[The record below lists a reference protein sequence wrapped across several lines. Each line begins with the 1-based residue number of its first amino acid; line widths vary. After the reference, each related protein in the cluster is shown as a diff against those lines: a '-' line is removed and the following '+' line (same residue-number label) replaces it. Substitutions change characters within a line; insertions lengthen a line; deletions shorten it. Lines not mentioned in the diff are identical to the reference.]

1 MPEWKDYGL
10 VLRSREFKEA
20 DRLVTLLTRQS
31 GPVTMVARGVRK
43 VPSKLAAQ
51 VEPLT
56 LGFYQ
61 FHLGRSTM
69 GTLLQ
74 GELLK
79 SHGKLHGNTVLLA
92 YAQYFCELCE
102 ASLPEHEPAV
112 SVFTLL
118 VQALTML
125 EEDAQQPDRV
135 ARCFELNL
143 LALLGYRP
151 VLDSCLCCSG
161 PGPFLFDPASGGLIC
176 QQCPSTAEAFPVSG
190 AAVAVMKRFLELAFH
205 RLTVCRVPPIL
216 SEEIHRVSRR
226 LFARTVGK
234 NRFKSLEVLR
244 SLTKGQ

>member
-10 VLRSREFKEA
+10 VLRSREFREA

-31 GPVTMVARGVRK
+31 GTLTMVARGVRK

-61 FHLGRSTM
+61 LHLGRSTM

-74 GELLK
+74 GEVLK
-79 SHGKLHGNTVLLA
+79 SHRKLHADTILLV
-92 YAQYFCELCE
+92 YAHYFCELCE
-102 ASLPEHEPAV
+102 ASLPEHEPSV
-112 SVFTLL
+112 PVFTLL

-125 EEDAQQPDRV
+125 EEDEQPDRV

-161 PGPFLFDPASGGLIC
+161 PGPFLFDPASGGLVC
-176 QQCPSTAEAFPVSG
+176 RQCPSTAEAFTISG
-190 AAVAVMKRFLELAFH
+190 AAVAVMRRFLELTFH
-205 RLTVCRVPPIL
+205 RLTVCRVPPVL
-216 SEEIHRVSRR
+216 SEEIHRVSCQ
-226 LFARTVGK
+226 LFARAVGK
-234 NRFKSLEVLR
+234 TRFKSLEVLR